1 MPRTP
6 ATPDPEPEPVVV
18 PTDPVP
24 TTDPTIVYVPA
35 PSYLDRVRDNRMGA
49 LLAALV
55 VGLLVGLLL
64 SLLVP
69 GDANVFALILLGT
82 LVLAAVGF
90 TVRYLSDS
98 RGFVDA
104 QVPAFLGTV
113 FGVHVM
119 AVTGAVAGANFPMFG
134 SLLNIEGPG
143 FDDSLLVALAT
154 PAVSSGAIFAGL
166 VAAIIAG
173 WGTREDK

>member
-1 MPRTP
+1 MSQLLASRAETF
-6 ATPDPEPEPVVV
+6 V
-18 PTDPVP
+18 PLRLEGR
-24 TTDPTIVYVPA
+24 TIVA
-35 PSYLDRVRDNRMGA
+35 KA
-49 LLAALV
+49 LFV
-55 VGLLVGLLL
+55 
-64 SLLVP
+64 
-69 GDANVFALILLGT
+69 LLGT

-119 AVTGAVAGANFPMFG
+119 AVTGAVSGANFPMFG

-173 WGTREDK
+173 WGTRDAK